1 VIRPFLKLTD
11 DELASRYDEA
21 ILAALAARAA
31 GGNMEQQAILLGEIA
46 FEKRARE
53 KARQAIELKK
63 GAEQ

>member
-1 VIRPFLKLTD
+1 MYRPFLKLTD

-31 GGNMEQQAILLGEIA
+31 GGNMEPQAIRLGELA

-53 KARQAIELKK
+53 KGKHERH
-63 GAEQ
+63 